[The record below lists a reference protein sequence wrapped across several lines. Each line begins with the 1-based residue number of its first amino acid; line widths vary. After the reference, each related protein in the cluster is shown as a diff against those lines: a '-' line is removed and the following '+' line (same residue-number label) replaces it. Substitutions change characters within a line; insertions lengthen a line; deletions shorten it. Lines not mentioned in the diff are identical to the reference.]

1 MRKNIGHRLGGQNKE
16 NENTIH
22 ALYSTLNLIGS
33 KNFRYWETDVR
44 ESKDGILYC
53 FHDDFIEGKNID
65 ELTWDEICISGQN
78 LGIEIPL
85 FEEVTNILKNRYEKF
100 MIEIKFIHSDE
111 ARGILLSRV
120 SSNDNW
126 ILMSTPSR
134 FLRSFPKGK
143 IYAWMEKFHSENE
156 KIVRVG
162 RHSINLFKAYN
173 NRISWSFT
181 RFNWFFGF

>member
-78 LGIEIPL
+78 LGNDDSNTSKLDSKKSNTGAGQISDDEDVEI
-85 FEEVTNILKNRYEKF
+85 
-100 MIEIKFIHSDE
+100 
-111 ARGILLSRV
+111 
-120 SSNDNW
+120 
-126 ILMSTPSR
+126 
-134 FLRSFPKGK
+134 
-143 IYAWMEKFHSENE
+143 MEKP
-156 KIVRVG
+156 
-162 RHSINLFKAYN
+162 
-173 NRISWSFT
+173 
-181 RFNWFFGF
+181 